1 LAKRDKELKKG
12 EELAKFLAD
21 LGKDTRSFNPEKGAS
36 LDFVLKLLEESL
48 AATVQ
53 KTLEDRPAVS
63 VKINKLTG
71 EISAYSYLT
80 VVADDAMES
89 PYTQITLS
97 EAREEYDSN
106 AEVGDEVVLEDDLDV
121 SKFGRMAM
129 QHTKQLLSQKMKD
142 HEREKIKNDYSGRIG
157 ELISGDVRHMEK
169 GNVIIDLGKAEAMLP
184 RSHQIKG
191 DRYLQGDRI
200 KGVIHE
206 VKDGPKGA
214 QVVLSRTSPEFLR
227 RLFEVEVPE
236 IFQRIVRIVKIER
249 SPGYR
254 AKVALESSD
263 ARVDPV
269 GACLGMRGSRIQT
282 IVREL
287 ANERIDVFVWSNDIA
302 VLAKKTLA
310 SAKVSNVIPVGEKK
324 VVLIV
329 PDDELAKAI
338 GKDGSNIKL
347 TSKFLDREVIILGED
362 EFDDLNEEEKAK
374 LLAAKEDENEKKQS
388 GAEDDEEDG
397 EENVIDKTDGQDD
410 EQDDDDSLDAQLVE
424 KGADSEDFAV

>member
-1 LAKRDKELKKG
+1 MAKRDKELKKG
-12 EELAKFLAD
+12 EELAKFLTD
-21 LGKDTRSFNPEKGAS
+21 LSKDTRTFNPEKGAS

-310 SAKVSNVIPVGEKK
+310 SAKVSNVIPVGDKK

-362 EFDDLNEEEKAK
+362 EFDDLSEEEKAK
-374 LLAAKEDENEKKQS
+374 VLAAKEDEVKKKQS
-388 GAEDDEEDG
+388 GNEDDDDDI
-397 EENVIDKTDGQDD
+397 EENEINKID

>member
-1 LAKRDKELKKG
+1 MAKRDKELKKG

-21 LGKDTRSFNPEKGAS
+21 LSKDTRSFNPEKGAS
-36 LDFVLKLLEESL
+36 LDFVLKLLEESI

-106 AEVGDEVVLEDDLDV
+106 AEVGDEVILEDDLDV
-121 SKFGRMAM
+121 SNFGRMAM
-129 QHTKQLLSQKMKD
+129 QHTKQLLAQKMKD

-157 ELISGDVRHMEK
+157 ELISGDVRHMER

-236 IFQRIVRIVKIER
+236 IFQKIIRIVKIER

-254 AKVALESSD
+254 AKVALETSD

-287 ANERIDVFVWSNDIA
+287 ANERIDVFVWSTDIV

-310 SAKVSNVIPVGEKK
+310 SAKVTNVIPVGDKK

-347 TSKFLDREVIILGED
+347 TSKFLDREVVILGED

-374 LLAAKEDENEKKQS
+374 LLAVKEDNVEKNQSDIDDDDDDDDNE
-388 GAEDDEEDG
+388 
-397 EENVIDKTDGQDD
+397 IDKTKEQND